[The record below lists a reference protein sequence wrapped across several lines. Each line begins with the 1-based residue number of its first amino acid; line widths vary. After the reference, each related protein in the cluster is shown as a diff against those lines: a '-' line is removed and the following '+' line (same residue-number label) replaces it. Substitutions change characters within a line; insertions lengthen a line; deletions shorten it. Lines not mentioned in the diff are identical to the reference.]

1 MPTVMRESF
10 TRTDTSV
17 IYPWDE
23 ASPHYA
29 DCQEQVNAHNSY
41 IESNYGATI
50 GPFVEISDLEVY
62 QDFTFATDQA
72 WVEYIDNFYNDP
84 NVYGDSSVPV
94 IPGLSRSTTITKD

>member
-50 GPFVEISDLEVY
+50 GPFVEISDLEGY
-62 QDFTFATDQA
+62 QEFTFATDQL
-72 WVEYIDNFYNDP
+72 WVEYINDYF
-84 NVYGDSSVPV
+84 NNGSLYGDKSVPDV
-94 IPGLSRSTTITKD
+94 PGLSRSTTITKE

>member
-23 ASPHYA
+23 ASPYYTE
-29 DCQEQVNAHNSY
+29 CQEQVNAHNSY

-50 GPFVEISDLEVY
+50 GPWVEVSDLEGY
-62 QDFTFATDQA
+62 QNFIFPTDQA
-72 WVEYIDNFYNDP
+72 WVEYIDNYYNDP
-84 NVYGDSSVPV
+84 AAYGDISVPE